1 MNDVDPVSIVA
12 LILSLCALVLTVT
25 WRLGG
30 ER

>member
-1 MNDVDPVSIVA
+1 MDAVDPTSVVALIVA
-12 LILSLCALVLTVT
+12 LSSLVLTVT

>member
-1 MNDVDPVSIVA
+1 MGVDPISVVALIVA
-12 LILSLCALVLTVT
+12 LSSLVLTVT